1 VKLVVV
7 AAGKLR
13 GPERVLCD
21 DYLSRV
27 RRYVKC
33 DEQEVKGASD
43 LSGAVPKGAVLVA
56 LDPAGNALTST
67 ELAKRVERWSSRGK
81 ASLRSS

>member
-1 VKLVVV
+1 MKLVVV